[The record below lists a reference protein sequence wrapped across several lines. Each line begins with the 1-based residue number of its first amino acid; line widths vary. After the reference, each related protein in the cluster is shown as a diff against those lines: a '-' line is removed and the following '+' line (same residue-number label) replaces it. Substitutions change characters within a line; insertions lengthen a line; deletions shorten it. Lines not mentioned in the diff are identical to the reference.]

1 MRFALVAPALA
12 LFSLLAGCPESQP
25 PSVPTEKPSPSGRG
39 VACENELGLVCPAG
53 QEDGCPRTT
62 VHVCIAKNQAAGP
75 ACELEIAVVCTAGFV
90 DACTL
95 NPSPS
100 KAHLCVA
107 R

>member
-1 MRFALVAPALA
+1 MRSFFVATVA
-12 LFSLLAGCPESQP
+12 FIVAGCAESAP
-25 PSVPTEKPSPSGRG
+25 PAGPAQVAVG
-39 VACENELGLVCPAG
+39 VACANEVGLVCPAG

-90 DACTL
+90 DACSL

-107 R
+107 H

>member
-1 MRFALVAPALA
+1 MRSILVAALA
-12 LFSLLAGCPESQP
+12 LIVTGCPESAP
-25 PSVPTEKPSPSGRG
+25 PATASERPAAPAPGRG
-39 VACENELGLVCPAG
+39 VACENEVGLVCPAG

-90 DACTL
+90 DACSL

-107 R
+107 H

>member
-1 MRFALVAPALA
+1 MRLVLLVPALP
-12 LFSLLAGCPESQP
+12 LVSVLAGCPDAQA
-25 PSVPTEKPSPSGRG
+25 PSPRTEKPAPGRG
-39 VACENELGLVCPAG
+39 VACENEVGLVCPAG

-90 DACTL
+90 DACSL

-107 R
+107 H